1 MATVALMCVHGTAFS
16 TLTPSNHRMLRRDL
30 VQRSGSQRRDG
41 AVWIGAWPA
50 KMYCLVS
57 STNQAFPRQH
67 SSLEPAQPL
76 PTDHPLSGQDRPG
89 PAAFRAADRQP
100 RFPLGDQL
108 SAHPSTAQRP
118 VQPPLTPSQSLRRG
132 GVGQETHHWLR
143 STSTLQPGRTFQ
155 QRRTRRPFRAE
166 PAAQ

>member
-1 MATVALMCVHGTAFS
+1 LVCLCVCVCVCVCICVCVCMRMCVCVCIPMRVCACI
-16 TLTPSNHRMLRRDL
+16 LR
-30 VQRSGSQRRDG
+30 VCECPHRSGSQRRDG

-100 RFPLGDQL
+100 RFPLGYTCASIFLFQFGCIFVL
-108 SAHPSTAQRP
+108 SSLPTGLICIYFLHLSLASVIST
-118 VQPPLTPSQSLRRG
+118 VLSHGFHLS
-132 GVGQETHHWLR
+132 
-143 STSTLQPGRTFQ
+143 
-155 QRRTRRPFRAE
+155 
-166 PAAQ
+166 